1 MIQIEKT
8 PKVSVCVITYNQEKY
23 IRQCLQSIVDQETD
37 FEFEVLV
44 GDDCSTDGTRG
55 IVREFAERY
64 PEIVKPIY
72 QEKNIGGGFHNYLTV
87 HRAARGEYIAHI
99 DGDDLMLPNKI
110 QKQADYLDQ
119 NPGCTVV
126 WHRVNFFDDSGNFFP
141 GEDYDYSMFPNGVV
155 TFSAALSL
163 GSVAIHSSTMYR
175 KTARKTV
182 NPEFP
187 TLDLFFSWEFLSS
200 GWGMILDDVLGAY
213 RVNSVGS
220 ISTTLRLLTRSLY
233 ANHAEYFFKRYPCY
247 RKDVF
252 FFALTN
258 LLIDLKNRRRTS
270 LDFLILAIRSFSLVG
285 PMELFSHLKV
295 ARKLRIPELR
305 TNTKTSNNG
314 AGAQ

>member
-1 MIQIEKT
+1 MANKN
-8 PKVSVCVITYNQEKY
+8 PKVSVCVVTYNQEKY
-23 IRQCLQSIVDQETD
+23 IRQCLQSIVDQVTNFD
-37 FEFEVLV
+37 FEVIV
-44 GDDCSTDGTRG
+44 ADDFSTDDTRK
-55 IVREFAERY
+55 IVKEFAELY
-64 PEIVKPIY
+64 PNVVKPIFH
-72 QEKNIGGGFHNYLTV
+72 KTNIGPYKNFVFV
-87 HRAARGEYIAHI
+87 HQQAIGEYIAHI

-110 QKQADYLDQ
+110 QKQADFLDQ

-126 WHRVNFFDDSGNFFP
+126 WHRVNLFDDSGNFFP

-155 TFSAALSL
+155 TFSAALRL
-163 GSVAIHSSTMYR
+163 GSVAANSSAMYR

-182 NPEFP
+182 DPKFP
-187 TLDLFFSWEFLSS
+187 TLDLFCSWEFLSS

-213 RVNSVGS
+213 RVNSVGC
-220 ISTTLRLLTRSLY
+220 ISTTSRLLMRSLCVH
-233 ANHAEYFFKRYPCY
+233 HAEYFFKRHPCH

-295 ARKLRIPELR
+295 ARKLRTPELR

-314 AGAQ
+314 AGVD